1 MFEATDSKT
10 ISQGSSTASPLDGLL
25 REGARRLLQAAV
37 EAEVAEYIQAHADQR
52 DTDGHRL
59 VVRNGRAPERTI
71 QTGLGDIPVSRPRVN
86 DKRVDSEG
94 RRMRFESQLLPPYL
108 RRTRAVEE
116 LLPWLYLKGVS
127 TGDFSEALAALL
139 GADAPGLSA
148 STIVRLKKTWEDD
161 FAAWNK
167 RSLAGKRYVYIWADG
182 IHFNVRLEEGRQCSA
197 GKS

>member
-116 LLPWLYLKGVS
+116 LLPWL
-127 TGDFSEALAALL
+127 
-139 GADAPGLSA
+139 
-148 STIVRLKKTWEDD
+148 
-161 FAAWNK
+161 
-167 RSLAGKRYVYIWADG
+167 
-182 IHFNVRLEEGRQCSA
+182 
-197 GKS
+197 